1 VPDDEPAPAEQLRL
15 ILEQNPPAVR
25 NTASVVTFV
34 DAETRAVRKDAI
46 ERVKNSGIFEPP
58 ASDPL
63 R

>member
-1 VPDDEPAPAEQLRL
+1 VPDDDPAPAEQLRFK
-15 ILEQNPPAVR
+15 LEQDPPTVR
-25 NTASVVTFV
+25 NTATILTFI

-46 ERVKNSGIFEPP
+46 NRVKSSGIFEPP